1 MNVSLQRIAAIF
13 MTALEENVL
22 DHLPEQL
29 SKFIPSSKMYNF
41 RCRDSLFCI
50 KCQVKKEHS
59 DVILD

>member
-1 MNVSLQRIAAIF
+1 MNVSLQRIAVIF

-41 RCRDSLFCI
+41 RCRTHCFALNVI
-50 KCQVKKEHS
+50 KKEHS